1 MKTIWLR
8 LGVNME
14 ITEEEEKKIFQDQN
28 LKEVLLD
35 ALSSGRITL
44 DGDTYIP
51 DSQVELFNSDHS
63 TEYEINDYSCN
74 M

>member
-14 ITEEEEKKIFQDQN
+14 ITEEEEKKIFQDRN
-28 LKEVLLD
+28 LEEVIRN
-35 ALSSGRITL
+35 AFSSGRIVPY
-44 DGDTYIP
+44 GDTYIP
-51 DSQVELFNSDHS
+51 DAEVEFFNATYS
-63 TEYEINDYSCN
+63 TEYKVDDYFCD